1 MRNLFKNP
9 KSAHVNKFASIE
21 ILVYKGVCYNRLM
34 SRLKPLFTG
43 LGFAFIILLSIIT
56 LIAIFNPA
64 LLSSLETQ
72 TAQEAY
78 KLTGGY
84 LGVPPPPKP
93 PVSFNVGEEVLFNG
107 NTHYIIGNDTGAW
120 GTLGVGWNATQPM
133 GSSVFTWFGS
143 CNVPTY
149 LYALNV
155 TNKANVPIVK
165 IVIYQPYGQGTPYPL
180 PPPWYT
186 NSTFYSQFWE
196 GNATAWEIVN
206 VNIPPHS
213 TVVVWNA
220 STLGQGIPIYFY
232 FANGS
237 VYKTSNYWEPNYPE

>member
-1 MRNLFKNP
+1 M
-9 KSAHVNKFASIE
+9 NKGLALASIG
-21 ILVYKGVCYNRLM
+21 IIAL
-34 SRLKPLFTG
+34 
-43 LGFAFIILLSIIT
+43 ILLSAGIIV
-56 LIAIFNPA
+56 AIIDPA
-64 LLSSLETQ
+64 SMLALGNQVSQ
-72 TAQEAY
+72 GAY
-78 KLTGGY
+78 KITGGY
-84 LGVPPPPKP
+84 IGTPPPPP
-93 PVSFNVGEEVLFNG
+93 PAPVKFNVGEEVLLNG
-107 NTHYIIGNDTGAW
+107 NTKYITGNDTGAW

-133 GSSVFTWFGS
+133 GSSLFTWYGS
-143 CNVPTY
+143 CKIPTY
-149 LYALNV
+149 LYALNI
-155 TNKANVPIVK
+155 TNKANVSIVK
-165 IVIYQPYGQGTPYPL
+165 IVIYQPFGQGTPYPL

-220 STLGQGIPIYFY
+220 SSIEQGIPIYFY

>member
-1 MRNLFKNP
+1 M
-9 KSAHVNKFASIE
+9 NK
-21 ILVYKGVCYNRLM
+21 
-34 SRLKPLFTG
+34 G
-43 LGFAFIILLSIIT
+43 LALAGIGIIALIILSAGIIVAIIDPAGM
-56 LIAIFNPA
+56 IA
-64 LLSSLETQ
+64 LETQ
-72 TAQEAY
+72 TGQEAY
-78 KLTGGY
+78 RLTGGY
-84 LGVPPPPKP
+84 LGTPPPPP
-93 PVSFNVGEEVLFNG
+93 PAPVKFNVGEEVLLNG
-107 NTHYIIGNDTGAW
+107 NTTYYLGHDTYATGS
-120 GTLGVGWNATQPM
+120 LGVGWNATQPM
-133 GSSVFTWFGS
+133 GSGLFTWFGS

-186 NSTFYSQFWE
+186 NSTFYSQLWK

-220 STLGQGIPIYFY
+220 STLGQGIPIYFF